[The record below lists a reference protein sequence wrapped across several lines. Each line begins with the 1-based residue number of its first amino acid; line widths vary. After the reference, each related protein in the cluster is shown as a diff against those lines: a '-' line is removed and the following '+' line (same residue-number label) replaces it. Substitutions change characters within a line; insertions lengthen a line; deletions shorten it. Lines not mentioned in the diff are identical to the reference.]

1 MIERKTITLADKA
14 VFAAYL
20 GNIDNSTYNFTNM
33 FMWTGNGAITYCEVS
48 GCLVL
53 FFQFAKQPPSASYPI
68 GPGDKNQAIC
78 EVCDYLKGQGVRPAF
93 RNLSEWMKD
102 ELEQLFPEKFEFI
115 YDRDNSDYVYET
127 EKLITLSG
135 KKLHAKRN
143 HWNFFKNTY
152 DFSYR
157 RLTDDDMPECRR
169 LFDRWIKDKQELAGV
184 ENSRRATYAVID
196 NFSSLGVTG
205 GGIWIGGE
213 LVAASFAEPV
223 SDNTVLA
230 HLEFGD
236 QSVRGVFNAINQQFC
251 EHEWAAYR
259 YINREEDM
267 GLSGLRKAKLAY
279 RPVYLI
285 DKYTAALKG
294 DKL

>member
-1 MIERKTITLADKA
+1 
-14 VFAAYL
+14 
-20 GNIDNSTYNFTNM
+20 
-33 FMWTGNGAITYCEVS
+33 
-48 GCLVL
+48 
-53 FFQFAKQPPSASYPI
+53 
-68 GPGDKNQAIC
+68 
-78 EVCDYLKGQGVRPAF
+78 
-93 RNLSEWMKD
+93 
-102 ELEQLFPEKFEFI
+102 
-115 YDRDNSDYVYET
+115 
-127 EKLITLSG
+127 
-135 KKLHAKRN
+135 
-143 HWNFFKNTY
+143 
-152 DFSYR
+152 
-157 RLTDDDMPECRR
+157 MPECRR

-294 DKL
+294 DKP